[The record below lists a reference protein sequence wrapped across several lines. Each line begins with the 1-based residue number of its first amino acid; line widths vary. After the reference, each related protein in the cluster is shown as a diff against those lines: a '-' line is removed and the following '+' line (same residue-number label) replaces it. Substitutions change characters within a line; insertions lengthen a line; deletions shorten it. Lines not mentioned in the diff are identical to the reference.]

1 MGVIGRTLRYVNK
14 KSPIKLNLSGLVTR
28 ANMDL
33 LVSGLKNNQ
42 LVYDINISNCE
53 LGDQELLMLIERL
66 KND

>member
-14 KSPIKLNLSGLVTR
+14 KSPVKLNLSGLVTR

-42 LVYDINISNCE
+42 
-53 LGDQELLMLIERL
+53 
-66 KND
+66 